1 MQKKAKDMLALMGL
15 IFYRERIGKEKY
27 MESLPYLYGQ
37 LLKAADEL
45 HALYCKVVRNGE
57 VPSQFVG
64 GHPVSKCSGSAD
76 SYPEH
81 SESKDHAILF
91 VGKKLSSERNYGSR
105 QRKLACRVAV
115 SDLRANRG

>member
-1 MQKKAKDMLALMGL
+1 
-15 IFYRERIGKEKY
+15 

-57 VPSQFVG
+57 VPPQFVG
-64 GHPVSKCSGSAD
+64 GGSAD